1 MLAPVFYLFVSS
13 AACSQKEPIS
23 SAEVASKF
31 VASLNNKDMGTLSR
45 LSATPLWVRQQDWA
59 SAKDGA
65 GFTLGQANDTSLT
78 DVASIKK
85 YFSDQVKKIA
95 VERETPNS
103 ASLSLLQDELKG
115 SEKLWEGLA
124 IHLFRRGMGDVEH
137 IFVVGVDGK
146 GKIVAVYLN

>member
-23 SAEVASKF
+23 SAEVVSKF
-31 VASLNNKDMGTLSR
+31 VASLNNKDMETFSR

-65 GFTLGQANDTSLT
+65 GFTLGQANDISLT

-85 YFSDQVKKIA
+85 YFSDPVKKIA
-95 VERETPNS
+95 VERETPTV
-103 ASLSLLQDELKG
+103 
-115 SEKLWEGLA
+115 
-124 IHLFRRGMGDVEH
+124 HH
-137 IFVVGVDGK
+137 
-146 GKIVAVYLN
+146 YLYCRMS

>member
-1 MLAPVFYLFVSS
+1 
-13 AACSQKEPIS
+13 
-23 SAEVASKF
+23 
-31 VASLNNKDMGTLSR
+31 MGTLSR

-85 YFSDQVKKIA
+85 YFSDPAKKIA

-115 SEKLWEGLA
+115 SEEFWEGLV

-137 IFVVGVDGK
+137 IFVVDVDGK
-146 GKIVAVYLN
+146 GKVAAVYLN